1 MKRELVEKM
10 ATEGTPLPAALKA
23 TELSSSSYYYRPK
36 ETRKPKALDVELVAT
51 IKTIRQGHA
60 EVYGYRKITK
70 VLKAQGITVNAK
82 KVLRHLRILGLTQ
95 PRKVKGVKWTQLEVV
110 KPENRDTYWE
120 ADFTYVWTGE
130 GNAYLCAVI
139 DGWDR
144 DIVGDVF
151 SDRCRAVEASEALE
165 KAVMSRFGGKV
176 PEGHNLTLRVDRG
189 SQFRAFRFRET
200 ARLLNVRLEYAGIKC
215 PEDKPYIESFI
226 SNYKTEE
233 IYRNEYRNFQEA
245 KSGWETYREWYR
257 NDRLHQSLDYMSPVR
272 YAQRAQKNILL
283 VA

>member
-23 TELSSSSYYYRPK
+23 TELSTSSYYYRPK
-36 ETRKPKALDVELVAT
+36 ETREPKALDVELVAT

-272 YAQRAQKNILL
+272 YAQRAQKYILL

>member
-23 TELSSSSYYYRPK
+23 TELSTSSYYYRPK

-272 YAQRAQKNILL
+272 YAQRAQKYILL